1 MTPTLVVMVK
11 APVAGAVKTRLARG
25 IGVAAAT
32 GFYRSM
38 MAETVRRLGH
48 DPRWRTLLAVAP
60 DPAVWLPV
68 WPEGVGLIGQ
78 GRGDLGARMGAIFNR
93 LPPGP
98 VVIIGSDIPGIEAA
112 DIARAFRVL
121 GGHDA
126 VLGPS
131 PDGGY
136 WLIGL
141 KRVPRVPDPFADVR
155 WSSEHTLADTLGN
168 LAAVR
173 VGLLR
178 ELDDIDTADD
188 YAVWRKARK
197 T

>member
-1 MTPTLVVMVK
+1 MTPTLVIMVK

-25 IGVAAAT
+25 IGVGAAT
-32 GFYRSM
+32 GFYRTM
-38 MAETVRRLGH
+38 LDETARRLGR
-48 DPRWRTLLAVAP
+48 DLRWRTLLAVAP

-68 WPEGVGLIGQ
+68 WPAGVGLIGQ
-78 GRGDLGARMGAIFNR
+78 GQGDLGARMGRIFDR

-98 VVIIGSDIPGIEAA
+98 VVIIGSDIPGIEAR
-112 DIARAFRVL
+112 DIAAAFHML
-121 GGHDA
+121 GRDDA

-141 KRVPRVPDPFADVR
+141 KRVPRVPDPFPNVR

-168 LAAVR
+168 LPGLR

-188 YAVWRKARK
+188 YAAWRKGQK

>member
-1 MTPTLVVMVK
+1 MTPTLVIMLK

-25 IGVAAAT
+25 IGVGAAT
-32 GFYRSM
+32 SFYRTM
-38 MAETVRRLGH
+38 LAETVRRLGH

-60 DPAVWLPV
+60 DRAVWLPV
-68 WPEGVGLIGQ
+68 WPPGIDLIGQ
-78 GRGDLGARMGAIFNR
+78 GQGDLGARMGAILER

-98 VVIIGSDIPGIEAA
+98 VVIIGSDIPDIEAA
-112 DIARAFRVL
+112 DIADAFRVL

-141 KRVPRVPDPFADVR
+141 KRIPRVPDPFSNVR

-168 LAAVR
+168 LTGLR

-188 YAVWRKARK
+188 YAAWRKGQK